1 MSQMGPGG
9 GASTPTP
16 SVGRYA
22 LHDEIAS
29 GGMATVHLGRLTGA
43 AGFSRTVAIK
53 RLHPQFAKDPEFVS
67 MFLDEARL
75 ASRIQHPNA
84 VATIDVIAQDN
95 ELFLVMEYVQGES
108 LSKLVRVSA
117 QRGVNIDVG
126 IVNAVLTGALHG
138 LHAAH
143 EARDARGEPL
153 DIVHRDVSPQNILV
167 GTDGVARVLDFGV
180 AKAAARLQTTEEGKM
195 KGKLAYMAPEQLRAQ
210 AIDRRA
216 DVFAAG
222 IVHWE
227 ALTGRRLFS
236 GGDVGVLMAKV
247 LSSDIPTPSSII
259 PEIPSE
265 LDALVMKA
273 LERSPNQRYQTAR
286 EYAIAIENLGPIAL
300 ARHVG
305 EWVERVGGEA
315 LSERLS
321 KVMHIEKL
329 GDTPDYDSEEQLAN
343 ARARLRA
350 DPQGFASRASG
361 PQLIVGTREPTLP
374 NRPASIPT
382 VALGHGDNTAANV
395 PTVSAVPAA
404 KVTSLRSR
412 RRTLALGALGLLG
425 AGALLWRVS
434 RGHESPSGALPVAES
449 IPSAAPVVAAPSSAA
464 PNSEAAPA
472 MSVSA
477 SAAAPN
483 QSGASSSSAAPKA
496 RPSAA
501 GAGTTGAGAAGAHP
515 AVRHR
520 DCNPPWMLD
529 ARGIR
534 RVKPQCT

>member
-1 MSQMGPGG
+1 MTEMGLLG
-9 GASTPTP
+9 GASAPPQPTP

-29 GGMATVHLGRLTGA
+29 GGMATVHLGRLVGA

-108 LSKLVRVSA
+108 LSKLVRISA
-117 QRGVNIDVG
+117 QRGVGIDVG

-153 DIVHRDVSPQNILV
+153 HIVHRDVSPQNILV

-210 AIDRRA
+210 DVDRRA

-247 LSSDIPTPSSII
+247 LSSDIPTPSSIV
-259 PEIPSE
+259 SE
-265 LDALVMKA
+265 LSPELDELVMRA
-273 LERSPNQRYQTAR
+273 LERDPSRRYQTAR
-286 EYAIAIENLGPIAL
+286 EYAIAIETAGPIAL

-305 EWVERVGGEA
+305 EWVERVGGDA
-315 LSERLS
+315 LSDRSS
-321 KVMHIEKL
+321 KVAIIEKL
-329 GDTPDYDSEEQLAN
+329 GEAPEFASEEQLVHT
-343 ARARLRA
+343 RARLRA
-350 DPQGFASRASG
+350 DPRAFTGRANG
-361 PQLIVGTREPTLP
+361 PQLLVGTSELAGGAA
-374 NRPASIPT
+374 RPPSIPT
-382 VALGHGDNTAANV
+382 VALGPGETTAAEV

-404 KVTSLRSR
+404 KGSSSRSR
-412 RRTLALGALGLLG
+412 QRTAGVAALGVLALGGVVWA
-425 AGALLWRVS
+425 AARS
-434 RGHESPSGALPVAES
+434 HEPTPATPTAPVELTSAQTAPAAAVQPSAVV
-449 IPSAAPVVAAPSSAA
+449 PSAAPVASATASAAPSATASHGKAHPTSVA
-464 PNSEAAPA
+464 P
-472 MSVSA
+472 
-477 SAAAPN
+477 
-483 QSGASSSSAAPKA
+483 
-496 RPSAA
+496 RPSI
-501 GAGTTGAGAAGAHP
+501 
-515 AVRHR
+515 RHR
-520 DCNPPWMLD
+520 DCNPPWVLD
-529 ARGIR
+529 AKGIR